1 MHNDRVL
8 RILISSLALAS
19 LVMLSACAGGSNDN
33 SAAQTNQ
40 PAPTPAPAQSPP
52 PTQTNQPAPPPT
64 QTPSPGNQPQP
75 GAGPSP
81 VADPL
86 GRAMLTD
93 LTLTGIS
100 AMFSAPQPASGGQ
113 EQVVVVQDT
122 ANNRDEFTSL
132 NSPWQNKDVTAHLDQ
147 TGTATYHIDDTS
159 AKVSHLFTGAGIIN
173 TEAARFGNI
182 LAGETGML
190 TVTANYTL
198 AATPGVSSTGEA
210 ALTLFNNA
218 TKQMDSVTAELP
230 NASTGTLSLTVPFNA
245 GDIGSLGFSVSLRS
259 EGTIA
264 AQ

>member
-1 MHNDRVL
+1 
-8 RILISSLALAS
+8 
-19 LVMLSACAGGSNDN
+19 MLSACGGGSNDT
-33 SAAQTNQ
+33 SSPAQTNQ
-40 PAPTPAPAQSPP
+40 PAPSTTQSPSQSPAQSPAP
-52 PTQTNQPAPPPT
+52 PQTNQPAPPST

-86 GRAMLTD
+86 GRAELTD

-100 AMFSAPQPASGGQ
+100 ATFTAPQPASGGQ

-132 NSPWQNKDVTAHLDQ
+132 NSTWENKDVTAHLDQ
-147 TGTATYHIDDTS
+147 TGTATYHIDRTS
-159 AKVSHLFTGAGIIN
+159 AKVTHLFTGAGIIN
-173 TEAARFGNI
+173 TEAARFGDV

-210 ALTLFNNA
+210 TLSLFNQT
-218 TKQMDSVTAELP
+218 TKKMDFVTAELP

-245 GDIGSLGFSVSLRS
+245 GDTGSLMYSVSLRS

>member
-8 RILISSLALAS
+8 RLLISSLALAS

-40 PAPTPAPAQSPP
+40 PTPTPAQSPP
-52 PTQTNQPAPPPT
+52 PTQTNPPAPPST
-64 QTPSPGNQPQP
+64 QPPAPANQPP
-75 GAGPSP
+75 PATGPTP

-86 GRAMLTD
+86 GRAELTD

-100 AMFSAPQPASGGQ
+100 AMFTAPQPASGGQ

-132 NSPWQNKDVTAHLDQ
+132 NSAWQNKDVTAHLDQ

-159 AKVSHLFTGAGIIN
+159 AKVTHLFTGAGIIN

-182 LAGETGML
+182 LAGETGQL

-210 ALTLFNNA
+210 ALTLFNST
-218 TKQMDSVTAELP
+218 TKQMDSITVELP

-245 GDIGSLGFSVSLRS
+245 GDMGSLGFSVSLRS